1 LDHAGGKKQWSLNM
15 SINVRQIR
23 EADKSSWLELY
34 LAYLRFYN
42 ASPDDMDSELLWDR
56 LRNSDPEIQGL
67 VAESNGIV
75 VGIAHFHYQLS
86 TWSDTFH
93 CYLEDLYVDEGE
105 RGNGIATALI
115 GKVEELAIKQG
126 CSELYWIT
134 KESNT
139 VARKLYDQVATLSDF
154 VRYEKKLEQ

>member
-1 LDHAGGKKQWSLNM
+1 M
-15 SINVRQIR
+15 SITVRQIHD
-23 EADKSSWLELY
+23 ADKSSWLELFHSY
-34 LAYLRFYN
+34 LKFYDAYPN
-42 ASPDDMDSELLWDR
+42 VMDTELLWRR
-56 LRNSDPEIQGL
+56 LTNPDPQIQGL
-67 VAESNGIV
+67 VAESNGTV

-86 TWSDTFH
+86 TWSDTFY
-93 CYLEDLYVDEGE
+93 CYLEDLYVAEGE
-105 RGNGIATALI
+105 RGNGAATALI

-139 VARKLYDQVATLSDF
+139 VARKLYDKIANLSNF

>member
-1 LDHAGGKKQWSLNM
+1 M
-15 SINVRQIR
+15 SIAVRQIQ
-23 EADKSSWLELY
+23 EADKSSWLELFHSY
-34 LAYLRFYN
+34 LKFYDAYPN
-42 ASPDDMDSELLWDR
+42 VMDTELLWRR
-56 LRNSDPEIQGL
+56 LTNPEPQIHGL
-67 VAESNGIV
+67 VAESNGNV

-86 TWSDTFH
+86 TWSDTFY
-93 CYLEDLYVDEGE
+93 CYLEDLYVAEGE
-105 RGNGIATALI
+105 RGNGAATALI

-139 VARKLYDQVATLSDF
+139 VARKLYDKIANLSNF